1 MTASR
6 RRTEPAPGPPAA
18 WTGKGL
24 ARLLTK
30 RLNPRQS
37 GHPANPDPLSDARP
51 FPSQLQRLLQPDWQP
66 EATVAELPLQ
76 HFLER
81 GIRALVLDVD
91 RTLLPRRGNQ
101 LPAAVEDWLQ
111 RAQAEQLRLHLFSNN
126 PSRQRIGSVARQLGV
141 DYTTSAAKPRRGALR
156 RVMAEL
162 AIPPDQVAIVGD
174 RVFTDVLGGNRLG
187 LYTVL
192 VRPVN
197 PQGQPCPHDRWQRLE
212 VRLARFAG
220 ADLH

>member
-1 MTASR
+1 MS
-6 RRTEPAPGPPAA
+6 
-18 WTGKGL
+18 
-24 ARLLTK
+24 
-30 RLNPRQS
+30 
-37 GHPANPDPLSDARP
+37 HARP

-91 RTLLPRRGNQ
+91 RTLLPRRGHQ
-101 LPAAVEDWLQ
+101 LPAAVADWLE

-141 DYTTSAAKPRRGALR
+141 DFTTSAAKPRRGALR

-162 AIPPDQVAIVGD
+162 AIPPEQVAIVGD

-212 VRLARFAG
+212 VRLARWAG